1 MYVFAYKVSCYHQ
14 NQLNTCMYKG
24 YAVTIIVEGGL
35 GTLEVV
41 ENDINE
47 KRPIVLIQ
55 VRITKLSV
63 IFIGSGRL
71 ADVLA
76 MLVEQTSKP
85 DQNQYW
91 NPSDEEIEQAL
102 DLFFHSASYSDASTV
117 KERIKKILQKE
128 HRYLL
133 HIFSMNHDKN
143 VVETIFKAIFTENHQ
158 QDNTESLEQD
168 KLVDLALEWN
178 YFDGALPILQARQDE
193 ILKIQRKIM
202 KREHS
207 SEKNH
212 STFIE
217 YFLITGFDPL
227 TLVEEDNISSYQTFI
242 SDLYVDTYDAMS
254 KSHRNRIETLF
265 GELPLKSIQEL
276 NYKLNKF
283 VGPFFGSIYSPI
295 DDSFVSRIKI
305 DLSNHVFTCC
315 KLHEYVEDNH
325 DSKGNHDNGKNNQ
338 TNNKYTKHHMLRD
351 LFLWSV
357 FMDMPEMAKVLL
369 LHVQSRIC
377 AALIATTIFKKY
389 SNSSDTVDL
398 KSKFLTQSLEF
409 ETYAAILIDKCY
421 EHNEKRACELLLRQ
435 IPLFGN
441 VTCMQVAISSENK
454 KLLKTACFDQTLN
467 HIWYNKLSLTNRQTS
482 ELLPQISSILTF
494 GLISPRFITYR
505 KENEQSLNYIKDDL
519 LSEEG
524 INYYVDKQNSK
535 EGKCTTYWRLFRYFH
550 ESPLIKMSYHFI
562 SYVWFLLAF
571 SYMML
576 YHLDGRNTF
585 TIPHWTEIY
594 VIITVSTMLCEE
606 ARRLYYE
613 YDTRMTERWGST
625 GSAILTVLSN
635 IFYIMP
641 YILFY
646 FGLGFR
652 YGSYN
657 EDLLTTARIVWAL
670 DLELWYLRSL
680 KFVMALKF
688 VGPKLFMLK
697 NMLRDLF
704 AFVYMVFIALTA
716 YGVVSRALILYKKVP
731 FTGYG
736 ILSQVFYEPYWFIYG
751 EVSDKDLLD
760 KIINNDNVSTT
771 ANGAEATATHVLL
784 AFHML
789 FINILLLNLITAVFT
804 HSIDEVRENTDFY
817 WRYQRYSFVR
827 EYFERLPLS
836 YPPLIAIS
844 HIILLFLTI
853 RRICCS
859 KFGRNRVATKNYV
872 PLSKKFTRV
881 FKMIPTD
888 DSQNEQW
895 DSFENAATY
904 SYARLVL
911 EKK

>member
-1 MYVFAYKVSCYHQ
+1 MTMWGTINENTRLEFKNASNGFPKPLCERQIPDNVQEYKETIERNHTHCILFDSGRLNEYLTDTQRDQFVTEACKHKDNDHSC
-14 NQLNTCMYKG
+14 

-441 VTCMQVAISSENK
+441 VTCMQVN
-454 KLLKTACFDQTLN
+454 
-467 HIWYNKLSLTNRQTS
+467 
-482 ELLPQISSILTF
+482 QI
-494 GLISPRFITYR
+494 
-505 KENEQSLNYIKDDL
+505 N

-859 KFGRNRVATKNYV
+859 KFGRNRVTTKNYV

>member
-63 IFIGSGRL
+63 IFI
-71 ADVLA
+71 
-76 MLVEQTSKP
+76 
-85 DQNQYW
+85 
-91 NPSDEEIEQAL
+91 
-102 DLFFHSASYSDASTV
+102 
-117 KERIKKILQKE
+117 
-128 HRYLL
+128 
-133 HIFSMNHDKN
+133 
-143 VVETIFKAIFTENHQ
+143 
-158 QDNTESLEQD
+158 
-168 KLVDLALEWN
+168 
-178 YFDGALPILQARQDE
+178 
-193 ILKIQRKIM
+193 
-202 KREHS
+202 
-207 SEKNH
+207 NH

-441 VTCMQVAISSENK
+441 VTCMQVN
-454 KLLKTACFDQTLN
+454 
-467 HIWYNKLSLTNRQTS
+467 
-482 ELLPQISSILTF
+482 QIK
-494 GLISPRFITYR
+494 Y
-505 KENEQSLNYIKDDL
+505 
-519 LSEEG
+519 
-524 INYYVDKQNSK
+524 
-535 EGKCTTYWRLFRYFH
+535 
-550 ESPLIKMSYHFI
+550 
-562 SYVWFLLAF
+562 
-571 SYMML
+571 
-576 YHLDGRNTF
+576 
-585 TIPHWTEIY
+585 
-594 VIITVSTMLCEE
+594 
-606 ARRLYYE
+606 
-613 YDTRMTERWGST
+613 
-625 GSAILTVLSN
+625 
-635 IFYIMP
+635 
-641 YILFY
+641 
-646 FGLGFR
+646 
-652 YGSYN
+652 
-657 EDLLTTARIVWAL
+657 
-670 DLELWYLRSL
+670 
-680 KFVMALKF
+680 
-688 VGPKLFMLK
+688 
-697 NMLRDLF
+697 
-704 AFVYMVFIALTA
+704 
-716 YGVVSRALILYKKVP
+716 
-731 FTGYG
+731 
-736 ILSQVFYEPYWFIYG
+736 
-751 EVSDKDLLD
+751 
-760 KIINNDNVSTT
+760 
-771 ANGAEATATHVLL
+771 
-784 AFHML
+784 
-789 FINILLLNLITAVFT
+789 
-804 HSIDEVRENTDFY
+804 
-817 WRYQRYSFVR
+817 
-827 EYFERLPLS
+827 
-836 YPPLIAIS
+836 
-844 HIILLFLTI
+844 
-853 RRICCS
+853 
-859 KFGRNRVATKNYV
+859 
-872 PLSKKFTRV
+872 
-881 FKMIPTD
+881 
-888 DSQNEQW
+888 
-895 DSFENAATY
+895 
-904 SYARLVL
+904 
-911 EKK
+911 